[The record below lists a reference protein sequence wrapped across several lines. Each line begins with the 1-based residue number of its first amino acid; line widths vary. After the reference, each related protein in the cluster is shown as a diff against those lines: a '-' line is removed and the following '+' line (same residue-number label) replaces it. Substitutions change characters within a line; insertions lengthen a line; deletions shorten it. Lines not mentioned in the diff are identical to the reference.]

1 MTETKQNKI
10 NKFGEVFTKKNEV
23 KMMTK
28 LFIKEINRIESRFL
42 EPACGDGNFLTE
54 ILTLKLDTLDKDKIL
69 YNKYLS
75 NYISIISSLYGIDI
89 LNENVRKCRERLY
102 NICKKFNFNIGF
114 KDTNLL
120 NRITKIIFKKNIVQ
134 GNALTFKNDHNEPI
148 IMYEWNII
156 DLYSVKVKIF
166 EYSDIISYSPISEE
180 NLFSDLGSKAFIP
193 SPKKEF
199 PIMKIID
206 LEQNV
211 S

>member
-1 MTETKQNKI
+1 MNETKQNKI

-28 LFIKEINRIESRFL
+28 LFIKEINRKESRFL

-54 ILTLKLDTLDKDKIL
+54 ILTLKLNTLDKDKIL

-134 GNALTFKNDHNEPI
+134 GNALTFKNNHNEPI

-166 EYSDIISYSPISEE
+166 EYSDIISYSPISEK

>member
-54 ILTLKLDTLDKDKIL
+54 ILTLKLNTLDKDKIL

-89 LNENVRKCRERLY
+89 LDENVQKCRERLY

-166 EYSDIISYSPISEE
+166 EYSDIISYSPISEK

-206 LEQNV
+206 LDQNV

>member
-89 LNENVRKCRERLY
+89 LDENVQKCRERLY

>member
-89 LNENVRKCRERLY
+89 LDENVQKCRERLY

-166 EYSDIISYSPISEE
+166 EYSDIISYSPISEK

>member
-89 LNENVRKCRERLY
+89 LDENVQKCRERLY

-134 GNALTFKNDHNEPI
+134 GNALTFKNNHNEPI

-166 EYSDIISYSPISEE
+166 EYSDIISYSPISEK

-206 LEQNV
+206 LDQNV

>member
-54 ILTLKLDTLDKDKIL
+54 ILTLKLNTLDKDKIL

-89 LNENVRKCRERLY
+89 LDENVQKCRERLY

-134 GNALTFKNDHNEPI
+134 GNALTFKNNHNEPI

-166 EYSDIISYSPISEE
+166 EYSDIISYSPISEK

-206 LEQNV
+206 LDQNV

>member
-89 LNENVRKCRERLY
+89 LDENVQKCRERLY

-166 EYSDIISYSPISEE
+166 EYSDIISYSPISEK

-206 LEQNV
+206 LDQNV

>member
-23 KMMTK
+23 KMMK
-28 LFIKEINRIESRFL
+28 KFFIKEINRIESRFL

-89 LNENVRKCRERLY
+89 LDENVQKCRERLY

-166 EYSDIISYSPISEE
+166 EYSDIISYSPISEK

-206 LEQNV
+206 LDQNV

>member
-75 NYISIISSLYGIDI
+75 NYISIISSLNGIDI
-89 LNENVRKCRERLY
+89 LDENVQKCRERLY

-166 EYSDIISYSPISEE
+166 EYSDIISYSPISEK

-206 LEQNV
+206 LDQNV